1 MDDDRATY
9 DDLDAIVGGFD
20 DLDLDLD
27 LHIEHERAASVTPE
41 QQQLPPS
48 ASAAGTTGDS
58 DSESSAGEMTCAIC
72 LHNIDLWKSMRAL
85 VASIDACV
93 PLP

>member
-1 MDDDRATY
+1 MDDNRATY

-27 LHIEHERAASVTPE
+27 IHIEHERAASVTPE

-48 ASAAGTTGDS
+48 ASAADTTGDS

-72 LHNIDLWKSMRAL
+72 LHNIDLPDMAMVKGCDHLYCAH
-85 VASIDACV
+85 
-93 PLP
+93 